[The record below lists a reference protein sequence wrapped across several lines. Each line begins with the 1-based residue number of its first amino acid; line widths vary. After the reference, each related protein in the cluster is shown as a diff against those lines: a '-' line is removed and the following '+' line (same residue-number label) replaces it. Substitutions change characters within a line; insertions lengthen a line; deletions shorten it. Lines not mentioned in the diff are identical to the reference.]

1 MTVDGLPTD
10 LDITHTEKDLGVFVD
25 DKLKIDFHIHTTVT
39 RKSHVTSSR
48 PFVGRLW
55 SLGKLARLTVCS
67 DARCAVEGVC
77 TSTDC
82 RVGQWIQVSSVAVC
96 YPRCVEGSSWDRNRE
111 IMCTAWYSWRP
122 YKICK

>member
-1 MTVDGLPTD
+1 MSMLLMELLLLIIDNFSVICIEYYDKFNMGGVLP
-10 LDITHTEKDLGVFVD
+10 
-25 DKLKIDFHIHTTVT
+25 
-39 RKSHVTSSR
+39 

-82 RVGQWIQVSSVAVC
+82 RVGHWIQVSSVAVC